1 MYYASSIFAI
11 FKSLLSVHELFWL
24 KKKKGQTTI
33 RRAADKSAGISL
45 CEALLKEI
53 DPGNATCA
61 FVSGIIHVW
70 TDFPILQ
77 DVIAD
82 RLLQNLV
89 YL

>member
-1 MYYASSIFAI
+1 MS
-11 FKSLLSVHELFWL
+11 
-24 KKKKGQTTI
+24 
-33 RRAADKSAGISL
+33 
-45 CEALLKEI
+45 C
-53 DPGNATCA
+53 
-61 FVSGIIHVW
+61 IIHVW